1 MSTDIFSGS
10 YETTQGRVYTLS
22 GGDWDTVLGA
32 PNGER
37 ERIVVN
43 MKLSQWSVCSS
54 SKKERGWIEGYCY
67 FSPLQVSIY

>member
-32 PNGER
+32 PTGER

-43 MKLSQWSVCSS
+43 MGHNILQRTV
-54 SKKERGWIEGYCY
+54 Y
-67 FSPLQVSIY
+67 FV